1 MLTLTPDE
9 LHDLTGYQ
17 RACAQR
23 RWLTARG
30 FVFEVRANGTP
41 AVLRA
46 HVERRMGAIETAP
59 VGAAEPDWSAL

>member
-9 LHDLTGYQ
+9 LLDLTGYQ

-46 HVERRMGAIETAP
+46 HVERRMGAIETTPA
-59 VGAAEPDWSAL
+59 GAVEPDWAAL